1 MNISK
6 LRHLKKQVAGHYQLY
21 VFLLLPLAY
30 VIIFNYIPMFG
41 VQLAFRR
48 FTIRLGIWDSPWI
61 GMENFVK
68 FFTSYMFP
76 RVIKNTLTLSI
87 YGLLAGFPLPII
99 FALGLNTIRNQ
110 RYKKTVQLVTYAPH
124 FISTTVLVGMMMAVL
139 NPRNGIL
146 ANIWL
151 TLFDRNPADLFGSVE
166 AFPHLY
172 VWSGVWQ
179 SMGWSAIIYIAALSS
194 VDMELHEAAQI
205 DGASRF
211 QRLYHIDF
219 MSILPTASIL
229 LILSTGSIMSIG
241 FEKAYLMQNQIN
253 QSASEVISTYVYK
266 VGLTGSTDFSYSTAI
281 GLFNSLVNMCMLLIV
296 NYVTGKLS
304 KTSLF

>member
-1 MNISK
+1 MNKAK
-6 LRHLKKQVAGHYQLY
+6 LRSLGKRIATHKQLY
-21 VFLLLPLAY
+21 LFLLLPLAY
-30 VIIFNYIPMFG
+30 LAIFSYTPMFG

-48 FTIRLGIWDSPWI
+48 FTMRQGIWDSPWV
-61 GMENFVK
+61 GFENFVK

-124 FISTTVLVGMMMAVL
+124 FISTTVLVGMLMAVM
-139 NPRNGIL
+139 NPRSGLYAALWNL
-146 ANIWL
+146 
-151 TLFDRNPADLFGSVE
+151 LFNRYPPDLFGSADV
-166 AFPHLY
+166 FPHLY
-172 VWSGVWQ
+172 VWSGIWQ
-179 SMGWSAIIYIAALSS
+179 TLGWSAIIYIAALSS

-229 LILSTGSIMSIG
+229 LILSAGTIMSVG
-241 FEKAYLMQNQIN
+241 FEKVFLMQNTIN
-253 QSASEVISTYVYK
+253 LSASEVISTYVYK

-281 GLFNSLVNMCMLLIV
+281 GFFNSVVNMCMLLLV
-296 NYVTGKLS
+296 NFVTGRLS